1 MKLLL
6 DQNISFRIASRIQ
19 DIYPG
24 TRQVK
29 ELGLENSKDLIIWEY
44 ARRNGFCI
52 LTFDNDFY
60 DIGLLKGSPPKIIWL
75 RTGNTKTNN
84 IERILRKN
92 HDTIKAFLTDPAY
105 AGMGCLEINNLL

>member
-60 DIGLLKGSPPKIIWL
+60 DIGLLK
-75 RTGNTKTNN
+75 
-84 IERILRKN
+84 RI
-92 HDTIKAFLTDPAY
+92 AAQ
-105 AGMGCLEINNLL
+105 NNLAENRKYQNQ